1 MPVTSWTKPNWAE
14 RCLHNSGDLSPVE
27 KYAAK
32 VSKGIQLHVWYFY
45 LISPWC
51 SEHSC
56 QYSSQAEMERADGA
70 GSRWK
75 TSIFPKYLE
84 TEICM
89 SRYLQFSTIS
99 TCVPPFHLNFSEG
112 IKLVNICSPQWWS
125 PKHLILC
132 LMSMLVQKW
141 ISNKWNCPSLYQEMK
156 NYIFVKSTPSK
167 LFPVTKTRN
176 LDEHVT
182 RNVAICKQL
191 TIIDRNTFDS
201 QFVNH

>member
-1 MPVTSWTKPNWAE
+1 MLSERSRGKLKINPAWPNTARLNSCEQIWLKDVNKKSLLVPVTSWTKPNWAE

-27 KYAAK
+27 RYAAK

-51 SEHSC
+51 SGHSC

-89 SRYLQFSTIS
+89 SQYTH
-99 TCVPPFHLNFSEG
+99 VPAFHLKARFNFG
-112 IKLVNICSPQWWS
+112 KLVKDIYSSQWFW
-125 PKHLILC
+125 L
-132 LMSMLVQKW
+132 W
-141 ISNKWNCPSLYQEMK
+141 
-156 NYIFVKSTPSK
+156 
-167 LFPVTKTRN
+167 
-176 LDEHVT
+176 
-182 RNVAICKQL
+182 
-191 TIIDRNTFDS
+191 
-201 QFVNH
+201 